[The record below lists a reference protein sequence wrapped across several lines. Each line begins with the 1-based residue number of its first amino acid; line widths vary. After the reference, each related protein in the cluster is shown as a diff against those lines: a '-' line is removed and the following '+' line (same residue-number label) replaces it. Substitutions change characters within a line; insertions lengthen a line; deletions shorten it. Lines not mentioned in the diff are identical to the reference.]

1 MHYVRL
7 LDPMAE
13 GSISKEKFTT
23 VYAQAEAISTD
34 FLKEYNTN
42 RCNENQK
49 LIKDRVTSMIYDLH
63 KTKEKAKNQAV
74 EKFFGD
80 KTELSKDDFVKK
92 FNENQILTSTYT
104 MRVFAAEVLKNT
116 PVTETLP
123 NTLNAFA
130 NLLKRPAAA
139 KIVEKKTEPSEPIE
153 MEST

>member
-1 MHYVRL
+1 MV
-7 LDPMAE
+7 E
-13 GSISKEKFTT
+13 GIISKEKFTT

-80 KTELSKDDFVKK
+80 KTELSKDDQKQTRPK
-92 FNENQILTSTYT
+92 ENTRLVNKYFGVFKRISTYFKHICVDLQCT
-104 MRVFAAEVLKNT
+104 
-116 PVTETLP
+116 
-123 NTLNAFA
+123 
-130 NLLKRPAAA
+130 
-139 KIVEKKTEPSEPIE
+139 
-153 MEST
+153 